1 MSSLSARISLAR
13 AHERPKV
20 GSRGRAAGAF
30 LPVGRRSSNGSIA
43 GAALT
48 YRSPDLRSTRR
59 RSLSKRLKPCAR
71 YGRCARLVQRPSIR
85 KATDNG
91 SALGPPGSPSRLG
104 SNPGQSADAM
114 SALFIGRDH
123 VIVAGVDNLHFLG
136 RQIRE
141 LILEI
146 EHALRPE
153 AVEHGNLADCPRSE
167 SRADAIARCRVEQH
181 TGDIGAVELIP
192 IGACWLTSE
201 RC

>member
-1 MSSLSARISLAR
+1 MTKGRKP
-13 AHERPKV
+13 RP
-20 GSRGRAAGAF
+20 RCRCFAAGRTPF
-30 LPVGRRSSNGSIA
+30 EQWINSRRGFDISISRFA
-43 GAALT
+43 VDETAIVKQAIEAMCT
-48 YRSPDLRSTRR
+48 LRT
-59 RSLSKRLKPCAR
+59 L
-71 YGRCARLVQRPSIR
+71 RCARLVHRPSIR
-85 KATDNG
+85 RRLTTAV
-91 SALGPPGSPSRLG
+91 RLG
-104 SNPGQSADAM
+104 RRVRHRGFARPRTSTDAM
-114 SALFIGRDH
+114 SALLIGRDH
-123 VIVAGVDNLHFLG
+123 VTVAGVDNLHFVG

-167 SRADAIARCRVEQH
+167 SHADAIARCPVERY

>member
-1 MSSLSARISLAR
+1 MTKGRKL
-13 AHERPKV
+13 RPCC
-20 GSRGRAAGAF
+20 RCFAAGRTPF
-30 LPVGRRSSNGSIA
+30 EQWINSRRGFDISISRFA
-43 GAALT
+43 VDETAIVKQAIEAMCT
-48 YRSPDLRSTRR
+48 LRT
-59 RSLSKRLKPCAR
+59 L
-71 YGRCARLVQRPSIR
+71 RCARLVHRPSIR

-91 SALGPPGSPSRLG
+91 SALGPPGSALRSLD
-104 SNPGQSADAM
+104 PGQSADAM

-123 VIVAGVDNLHFLG
+123 VTVAGVDNLHFVG
-136 RQIRE
+136 RKIRE

-167 SRADAIARCRVEQH
+167 SHADAIARCRVERH

-201 RC
+201 RR